1 MLKCSYN
8 LSTHEL
14 LYIIAI
20 IVLKLP
26 CVFNAGSIPVNQLR
40 MYETS
45 HGWQF
50 NEDDERKTSA
60 EFYKTV
66 RGSPEGCDSEPEESN
81 SRRPSKKEP
90 EINNNKNS
98 AV

>member
-1 MLKCSYN
+1 MPLNDYKRGSMSLAALETNCRR
-8 LSTHEL
+8 
-14 LYIIAI
+14 
-20 IVLKLP
+20 
-26 CVFNAGSIPVNQLR
+26 GSIPVNQLR